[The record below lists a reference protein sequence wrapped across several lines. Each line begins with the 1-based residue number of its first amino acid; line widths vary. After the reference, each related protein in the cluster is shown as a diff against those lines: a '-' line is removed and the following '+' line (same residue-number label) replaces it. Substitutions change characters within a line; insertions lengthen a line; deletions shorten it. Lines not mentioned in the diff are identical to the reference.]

1 MMARVCVHGLGYV
14 GLPTAAL
21 LAHNGNDVVG
31 YDVDERKLERLRAR
45 DLRIGESDLEAY
57 IEAALDDGSLVPS
70 DTVQPADVHVICV
83 PTPLDF
89 DAERADLT
97 YVESAAD
104 GVAEVL
110 REGDTVVLESTV
122 PPGTTAGP
130 LREALERSG
139 LRAGEE
145 FHLAY
150 SPETVLP
157 GNILAELRANDRFVG
172 GIDDASTDHAV
183 ALYEPCIDG
192 AVRRTPDATTAEF
205 VKLAQNAYRDLNIGF
220 ANEMARIARDY
231 GVDSRTAIDL
241 ANRHSRVDIL
251 QPGPGVGGHCL
262 PVDPLFFAHDSDS
275 LDLIY
280 SARRVN
286 DGMSDYVVDLL
297 EEHLDGLEGKR
308 VAVFGVAYK
317 ANVDDTRNSPG
328 LKLAGA
334 VQRATPER
342 ALADGGLT
350 VETRLCDPLV
360 EDDSLDLVGVDEAVS
375 GADAV
380 VVAAD
385 HDVFRTLDPDDIHA
399 KMRGDLLLDTK
410 GTMDADVWSAAGFD
424 VVGL

>member
-1 MMARVCVHGLGYV
+1 MTTVCVHGLGYV

-21 LAHNGNDVVG
+21 LAHNGNEVVG
-31 YDVDERKLERLRAR
+31 YDVDERKLDRLRR
-45 DLRIGESDLEAY
+45 RELRIGEADLERY
-57 IEAALDDGSLVPS
+57 IGEALDDGTLVPS
-70 DTVQPADVHVICV
+70 NTVEPADVHVVCV

-89 DAERADLT
+89 EAERADLE
-97 YVESAAD
+97 YVLSAAAGIRD
-104 GVAEVL
+104 VL
-110 REGDTVVLESTV
+110 REGDCVVLESTV
-122 PPGTTAGP
+122 PPGTTEGP
-130 LREALERSG
+130 LREALEESG
-139 LRAGEE
+139 LRAGED

-157 GNILAELRANDRFVG
+157 GNILEELRTNDRFVG
-172 GIDDASTDHAV
+172 GVDDLSTDHAV

-192 AVRRTPDATTAEF
+192 TVHRTPDATTAEF

-220 ANEMARIARDY
+220 ANELANIARDY
-231 GVDSRTAIDL
+231 GVDTRAAIAL

-262 PVDPLFFAHDSDS
+262 PVDPLFFAHASDS

-286 DGMSDYVVDLL
+286 DGMSQFVVDLL
-297 EEHLDGLEGKR
+297 EEHLGTLDGKR
-308 VAVFGVAYK
+308 VAVLGVAYK

-334 VQRATPER
+334 LQQATPER
-342 ALADGGLT
+342 ALADGGAA

-360 EDDSLDLVGVDEAVS
+360 EDDRLDLVSVDEAVT
-375 GADAV
+375 GADAIV
-380 VVAAD
+380 VTAD
-385 HDVFRTLDPDDIHA
+385 HDVFRDLDPVETRE
-399 KMRGDLLLDTK
+399 KMRGDLLCDTK
-410 GTMDADVWSAAGFD
+410 GTMDADAWAAAGFD

>member
-1 MMARVCVHGLGYV
+1 MTTVCVHGLGYV

-21 LAHNGNDVVG
+21 LAHNGNEVVG
-31 YDVDERKLERLRAR
+31 YDVDERKLDRLRR
-45 DLRIGESDLEAY
+45 RELRLGEPDLEAY
-57 IEAALDDGSLVPS
+57 IVEALEEGTLVPS

-89 DAERADLT
+89 EAERADLE
-97 YVESAAD
+97 YVRSAAE
-104 GVAEVL
+104 GITAVL

-122 PPGTTAGP
+122 PPGTTEGP
-130 LREALERSG
+130 LREELERSG
-139 LRAGEE
+139 LRAGED

-157 GNILAELRANDRFVG
+157 GNILHELRHNDRFVG
-172 GIDDASTDHAV
+172 GVDETSTDHAV

-192 AVRRTPDATTAEF
+192 TVHRTPDATTAEF
-205 VKLAQNAYRDLNIGF
+205 VKLAQNAYRDTNIAF
-220 ANEMARIARDY
+220 ANELSNVARDY
-231 GVDSRTAIDL
+231 GVDTRAAIAL

-262 PVDPLFFAHDSDS
+262 PVDPLFFAHDSDA

-286 DGMSDYVVDLL
+286 DGMSDVVVDLL
-297 EEHLDGLEGKR
+297 DEHLGSLEGKR
-308 VAVFGVAYK
+308 VAVLGVAYK

-334 VQRATPER
+334 LQEAVPER
-342 ALADGGLT
+342 ALADGGMA
-350 VETRLCDPLV
+350 VETRLCDPMV
-360 EDDSLDLVGVDEAVS
+360 DDDRLDLVDVDEAVTD
-375 GADAV
+375 ADAIV
-380 VVAAD
+380 VTAD
-385 HDVFRTLDPDDIHA
+385 HDAFRALDPTEIRS
-399 KMRGDLLLDTK
+399 KMRGDLLVDTK
-410 GTMDADVWSAAGFD
+410 GTMDADAWTAAGFD